1 MEDDDFDLDVI
12 DHADLE
18 EEEDEDELAQAPRV
32 APGGHRGPDIQWK
45 EVIRWED
52 ENDFKNAEE
61 FDMLKMFTKRK
72 TWRSDYADCETWAC
86 KHARKA
92 HYKKCPRLVKFEFL
106 GASKTVIMLDNS
118 EDHDHAINAD
128 YGGGRKYCWT
138 PVQEGIVLPLAR
150 SRATATVVD
159 RELRRQGA
167 MDGRG
172 TYPTLGQI
180 NTKKNYVFK
189 TQVMKDLVML
199 DTADLRM
206 AIEERSAVPEDPHQ
220 AFICSYT
227 IDDTDPGGIPRF
239 TVTFTTKH
247 LLLRIN
253 KIFIQNDATYKL
265 VWMGYPVFTSGT
277 STSSGRFFLTHTT
290 LSTHEDTA
298 AWANIFRMVMMYT
311 DGQAPRFQMADG
323 AWEITNA
330 GREVFGEVGT
340 RLMCWSH
347 VHRNVKPKL
356 ATIRKVNKSLGEA
369 ILNNIEDIQWM
380 AQSEEEFIVLCNKLK
395 QHYTSMKLSD
405 NECTLVKAFLEYFL
419 TQWGPGSHAMNWFA
433 GANPFSITNNQGQE
447 GYHKEVKRNHTFRSE
462 LPLGQFFQAM
472 EQLVRLLSS
481 FLTIISLIFI
491 SNIFTSYFDSKNRG
505 FFWSNH
511 FHSSCKS
518 SFFS

>member
-1 MEDDDFDLDVI
+1 MDADFDFDVI
-12 DHADLE
+12 DHAEDDEYDE
-18 EEEDEDELAQAPRV
+18 EEATHAPRG
-32 APGGHRGPDIQWK
+32 ASGGHRGPDIQWK
-45 EVIRWED
+45 EVMRWQD
-52 ENDFKNAEE
+52 ETEFNNSEE
-61 FDMLKMFTKRK
+61 YGLLKEFTKK
-72 TWRSDYADCETWAC
+72 KSWMSDYADSETWAC
-86 KHARKA
+86 KYSRKA
-92 HYKKCPRLVKFEFL
+92 HFRKCPRMVKLEYL

-118 EDHDHAINAD
+118 QEHDHTIDAD
-128 YGGGRKYCWT
+128 YGGGKKYCWT

-167 MDGRG
+167 VDSQGN
-172 TYPTLGQI
+172 YPTLGQI
-180 NTKKNYVFK
+180 NIKKNYMFK

-227 IDDTDPGGIPRF
+227 IDDSDPGGKPRF
-239 TVTFTTKH
+239 SVTFTTRH

-298 AWANIFRMVMMYT
+298 AWATIFRMVLKYT
-311 DGQAPRFQMADG
+311 DGQVPRFQMADG

-356 ATIRKVNKSLGEA
+356 AGIRKINKALGEA
-369 ILNNIEDIQWM
+369 ILTHIEYIQWM
-380 AQSEEEFIVLCNKLK
+380 AQSEQEFTVLCDQLE
-395 QHYTSMKLSD
+395 QHYTRKKLSGT
-405 NECTLVKAFLEYFL
+405 ERTLVKAFLDYFL
-419 TQWGPGSHAMNWFA
+419 AQWGPGSHAMNWFA

-462 LPLGQFFQAM
+462 QPLGQFFQAM
-472 EQLVRLLSS
+472 EQLVRIFSSFITLLSQ
-481 FLTIISLIFI
+481 IFI
-491 SNIFTSYFDSKNRG
+491 YLY
-505 FFWSNH
+505 
-511 FHSSCKS
+511 
-518 SFFS
+518 